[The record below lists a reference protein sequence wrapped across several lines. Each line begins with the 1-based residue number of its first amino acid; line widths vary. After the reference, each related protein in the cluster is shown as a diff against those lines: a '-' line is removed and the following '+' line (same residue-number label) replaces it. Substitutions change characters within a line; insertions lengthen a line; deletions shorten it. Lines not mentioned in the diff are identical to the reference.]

1 MNITR
6 IKQKYCSRNLCR
18 IVSQYETIQYRSKR
32 LVNKLLLFLKP
43 SGYLTF
49 RQLIYLT
56 TVKYNETR
64 NDTRSLIGK
73 TTINN
78 NVLR

>member
-6 IKQKYCSRNLCR
+6 IKQKYCNLCR
-18 IVSQYETIQYRSKR
+18 IVSQYETIQYISKR
-32 LVNKLLLFLKP
+32 VVNKLLLFLKL
-43 SGYLTF
+43 SRYLTF
-49 RQLIYLT
+49 GQLIYLT